1 MDPVTHNRHPIAI
14 AGGGGGLAARI
25 SHNDSIV
32 NTSPHGLPPNASI
45 LPINGYTGSGAGKKK
60 LFAFIIFTINH
71 ILSRKFMYGTSYK
84 FTPDINVNT
93 KRS

>member
-14 AGGGGGLAARI
+14 AGGGGGLAARV

-45 LPINGYTGSGAGKKK
+45 LPINGYTGSGAGK
-60 LFAFIIFTINH
+60 
-71 ILSRKFMYGTSYK
+71 
-84 FTPDINVNT
+84 
-93 KRS
+93 